1 MGDRRSV
8 IAFAAATAAVAWVF
22 GTAVADGQHQQRRR
36 HREREHQKGQSE
48 SAVPAVDN
56 PTYQEACGAC
66 HFPLQPAL
74 LPSRS
79 WQLLLAGSQD
89 HFGQSIDLDAEKLAE
104 VEAYLTDNAAE
115 RTPGELA
122 REIVNSVG
130 SSTPLRVTDVP
141 AIRGE
146 HRRLDDAVFQRA
158 SVAGRADCPACH
170 PGATTGV
177 YDDDSVTIPSR

>member
-8 IAFAAATAAVAWVF
+8 IAFAAAAAVVAWVV

-36 HREREHQKGQSE
+36 HREREHRDEQPEK
-48 SAVPAVDN
+48 AVPAVDN
-56 PTYQEACGAC
+56 PTYQEVCGAC

-74 LPSRS
+74 LPSQS
-79 WQLLLAGSQD
+79 WQLLLAGTQD
-89 HFGQSIDLDAEKLAE
+89 HFGQSFGLEAEQLAE

-122 REIVNSVG
+122 QEIVNSVG

-141 AIRGE
+141 VIRGE
-146 HRRLDDAVFQRA
+146 HRRLDDVVFERA

-177 YDDDSVTIPSR
+177 YDDDNVTIPSR

>member
-1 MGDRRSV
+1 MGDRRLV
-8 IAFAAATAAVAWVF
+8 IAFAAVAWVV
-22 GTAVADGQHQQRRR
+22 GAAIADDHRHQQRR
-36 HREREHQKGQSE
+36 HREREHRTEQLEK
-48 SAVPAVDN
+48 AVPAVDN
-56 PTYQEACGAC
+56 PTYSEVCGAC

-79 WQLLLAGSQD
+79 WQLLLAGTQD
-89 HFGQSIDLDAEKLAE
+89 HFGQLVDLEVAQLAE

-115 RTPGELA
+115 HAPGELA
-122 REIVNSVG
+122 QEIVNSLG

-141 AIRGE
+141 VIRSE
-146 HRRLDDAVFQRA
+146 HRRLDDAVFQRV

>member
-8 IAFAAATAAVAWVF
+8 IAFAAAAAVMAWVV

-36 HREREHQKGQSE
+36 YREREHRKGQSE

-122 REIVNSVG
+122 QE
-130 SSTPLRVTDVP
+130 
-141 AIRGE
+141 RGE
-146 HRRLDDAVFQRA
+146 HRRLDDAVFERA

-170 PGATTGV
+170 PGAATGV
-177 YDDDSVTIPSR
+177 YDDDSVKIPSR

>member
-8 IAFAAATAAVAWVF
+8 IAFAAAAAVVAWFV

-36 HREREHQKGQSE
+36 HREREHRKEQSE

-56 PTYQEACGAC
+56 PTYQEVCGAC

-122 REIVNSVG
+122 QEIVNSVG
-130 SSTPLRVTDVP
+130 RSTPLRVTDVP
-141 AIRGE
+141 VIRGE
-146 HRRLDDAVFQRA
+146 HRRLDDSVFERA

-170 PGATTGV
+170 PGAATGV

>member
-1 MGDRRSV
+1 MSDRRSV
-8 IAFAAATAAVAWVF
+8 IAFAVAAAVVAWVA
-22 GTAVADGQHQQRRR
+22 GAAVADGHKQQQHR
-36 HREREHQKGQSE
+36 HRERAHRKEQPE

-56 PTYQEACGAC
+56 PTYQEVCGAC

-79 WQLLLAGSQD
+79 WQLILAGTQD
-89 HFGQSIDLDAEKLAE
+89 HFGQSVGLEAEQLAE

-122 REIVNSVG
+122 QEIVNSVG

-141 AIRGE
+141 VIRGE